1 MATSEP
7 KITRL
12 APGEGAGSF
21 KRKSGPDNK
30 PGKKGG
36 EGNMRSRTPKGQRR
50 TQNPAILSDGSVD
63 PRSKQYQ
70 RSVAGREKLEDYVKR
85 LDAQGADERDIFMA
99 AVNSLKN
106 RGHGYVG
113 AYLDS
118 KNPSRRYND
127 VQAKAIADAV
137 MSKANV
143 GDHPGARLTKP
154 DDDAREAQ
162 ADKRAA
168 SKASGSTPEPGR
180 KAMPIR
186 QQRREVVGQRKDKK
200 GRIRDVRGRGESAL
214 GMPETWAKGDT
225 GVELNTPEALE
236 REAAGW
242 RGFKPEKSNL
252 DWNPEDYKKTQEKY
266 KRPELSKKSKQQQE
280 QRGKKKEKGSKEDQ
294 GPETAAQRFQ
304 KSLKQEPQPTK
315 AQGKQLDELLA
326 KREEMEP
333 EEFNQAF
340 KQLMEAV
347 KTGEGGQR
355 EALRQYIDGIKG
367 KGARAPLPGSAA
379 AASRDKAIEKEQA
392 AGREQQELRQK
403 QAQAG
408 REDAK
413 KRKEAEEERRIEEE
427 IPVDKESGDLGNI
440 VDPIEIGDKFREL
453 FRDNI
458 KAGLSTDPQSLVE
471 ETVEILNDD
480 YGSSLSVDDA
490 MRIVSNRFGARGIDG
505 IRIQF
510 PAQEIQGP
518 KTATERPAPAP
529 PTEQAATQQKDSEQ
543 APAREKLPE
552 ERLGTGRARTQT
564 GRGGGGFTP
573 EAKTKAKTAIKQAVN
588 EGKTAQQL
596 VGEYRQ
602 GTLFPGGVVTDTAA
616 TNPLEGGRTPI
627 PTQENPELVPSSS
640 LPDERRPVAES
651 PGQKTFLRKGTETS
665 KKPQI
670 LPSSIQ
676 VPKPAQGVTD
686 AESYTKQLM
695 AAKIPSDKIN
705 KAVKDTFGSRPARRT
720 KKSKKTA
727 DSSEYQQFSDAV
739 RQVVKIRSAQLVN
752 HR

>member
-1 MATSEP
+1 MATNEP

-21 KRKSGPDNK
+21 KRKSGPEDK

-137 MSKANV
+137 MSKADV
-143 GDHPGARLTKP
+143 GSHPGARLTKP
-154 DDDAREAQ
+154 DSDEKEAQ
-162 ADKRAA
+162 GDKRAA
-168 SKASGSTPEPGR
+168 SKASGSAPEPGR

-186 QQRREVVGQRKDKK
+186 QQRKEPG
-200 GRIRDVRGRGESAL
+200 GRGERAL

-225 GVELNTPEALE
+225 GVELTTKEARE
-236 REAAGW
+236 RERTGW
-242 RGFKPEKSNL
+242 KGFDPAKS
-252 DWNPEDYKKTQEKY
+252 DIS
-266 KRPELSKKSKQQQE
+266 RPELSKKSKQQQE
-280 QRGKKKEKGSKEDQ
+280 QRGKKREKGSKEDQ

-304 KSLKQEPQPTK
+304 KSLKQEPQPTQ
-315 AQGKQLDELLA
+315 AQGEQLDELLA

-333 EEFNQAF
+333 KEFEQAF

-392 AGREQQELRQK
+392 AGKEQQELRQK

-408 REDAK
+408 REEAK
-413 KRKEAEEERRIEEE
+413 KRGQAQKEAESDRRIEEE
-427 IPVDKESGDLGNI
+427 IPVDEESGDLGSI
-440 VDPIEIGDKFREL
+440 VDPVEIGDKFREL

-458 KAGLSTDPQSLVE
+458 KAGLPTDPQSLVE

-505 IRIQF
+505 RRIQF
-510 PAQEIQGP
+510 PAQEVQGP
-518 KTATERPAPAP
+518 KTTTEQPQPAEQEQQPPAEQAQVPAQENLPAPA
-529 PTEQAATQQKDSEQ
+529 EQQARKATPRQ
-543 APAREKLPE
+543 AMAQRIE
-552 ERLGTGRARTQT
+552 ELNSR
-564 GRGGGGFTP
+564 
-573 EAKTKAKTAIKQAVN
+573 
-588 EGKTAQQL
+588 AQQL
-596 VGEYRQ
+596 V
-602 GTLFPGGVVTDTAA
+602 
-616 TNPLEGGRTPI
+616 
-627 PTQENPELVPSSS
+627 QENPGM
-640 LPDERRPVAES
+640 DI
-651 PGQKTFLRKGTETS
+651 TE
-665 KKPQI
+665 
-670 LPSSIQ
+670 
-676 VPKPAQGVTD
+676 
-686 AESYTKQLM
+686 
-695 AAKIPSDKIN
+695 AKISAATQMNLEKRKSGVRN
-705 KAVKDTFGSRPARRT
+705 
-720 KKSKKTA
+720 KSKKEPGLLSQLARGTLDSFA
-727 DSSEYQQFSDAV
+727 KAVLNGIERHNKATQSLAKKPPAEPQQETNQKPPAQMSDQEKLQEVTRLVKEEGMNLAAARKQVGVKPRAARRAPQRKKTSDSSEYQQFSDAV
-739 RQVVKIRSAQLVN
+739 RQVVKIRSAQLAN
-752 HR
+752 HH